1 MALKLS
7 FRFQRE
13 NYSPG
18 EMRNSMERYKQR
30 LKDIFDNKGITYSHI
45 YDPTRNAIK
54 AIFPTEKELD
64 KALANEEA
72 FKAQNFTPKMSLE
85 MKASRTIFCSNL
97 DPTILQNNSKEEI
110 KESLQQQ
117 GWKIKDVYIMKSKK
131 SFKIEMEDR
140 KMAKDFLT
148 KDTHI
153 NNVILPE
160 DSKEP
165 ETDPTVN
172 QCWDCGE

>member
-7 FRFQRE
+7 FRFQRA

-18 EMRNSMERYKQR
+18 AMRISDDRIKQN
-30 LKDIFDNKGITYSHI
+30 LKRIFDAKGITYSHI

-64 KALANEEA
+64 KALLNEEA
-72 FKAQNFTPKMSLE
+72 FKTENLTPKMSLE

-110 KESLQQQ
+110 KSSLQGQ
-117 GWKIKDVYIMKSKK
+117 GWKVRDVYIMKSKK
-131 SFKIEMEDR
+131 SFKVEMEER
-140 KMAKDFLT
+140 KLAKDFLT
-148 KDTHI
+148 KKTH
-153 NNVILPE
+153 
-160 DSKEP
+160 K
-165 ETDPTVN
+165 
-172 QCWDCGE
+172 